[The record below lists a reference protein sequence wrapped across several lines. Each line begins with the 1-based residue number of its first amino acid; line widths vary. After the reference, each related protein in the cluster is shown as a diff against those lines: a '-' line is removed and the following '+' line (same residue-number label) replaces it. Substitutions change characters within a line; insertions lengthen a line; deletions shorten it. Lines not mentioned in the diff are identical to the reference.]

1 MQVIKK
7 MISFLLAAALIM
19 SLSPMTVLADPTVGP
34 VHVVN
39 DELELAAALGS
50 LSTDDT
56 IQLTADIEYLSE
68 ISIDNMIITFD
79 LNEHNLNV
87 IYIPKIKSKRCK
99 WGEKTDTKA
108 YFKERN
114 FEIYNSYKNGTTV
127 FELSEK
133 YFLTPKSIQRI
144 IRSMQIL

>member
-1 MQVIKK
+1 MGYVH
-7 MISFLLAAALIM
+7 ALEI
-19 SLSPMTVLADPTVGP
+19 LPEGLI
-34 VHVVN
+34 
-39 DELELAAALGS
+39 EE
-50 LSTDDT
+50 
-56 IQLTADIEYLSE
+56 IQEYV
-68 ISIDNMIITFD
+68 DGQA
-79 LNEHNLNV
+79 

-133 YFLTPKSIQRI
+133 YFLTPKSIYLQCYNKQK
-144 IRSMQIL
+144 SNLENLYLLWGGT